1 METPAAPE
9 AFRLAR
15 VSRARTVRR
24 DKRPRWAEIAAQAAF
39 VVLML
44 LCLSA
49 PWVTDEVDPA
59 LTQIRQIGYL
69 AVLVTTVASLRPWR
83 NPQSLL
89 VVPWPLL
96 LALGWCWFSLTW
108 ALYPEAGLRRLV
120 LTTIVAWSLLALVRE
135 IAVNRLIN
143 ILHVVLALLLVANYL
158 AVFLFPATGLDPN
171 VYDGVTN
178 TWRGV
183 MGQKNFVGFACAM
196 TAIMF
201 SIGAG
206 FPAWNAP
213 QGRPL
218 LIVRIIVVLAALN
231 FLMRSESKTS
241 IGIGVFA
248 LLVGALFTYLAT
260 VRGQRRLAAPGWA
273 WIAIAPFAI
282 ICLGMAIDATPYLEM
297 VSDPAAFTGRTQIW
311 TGLIKAYVEQPLLG
325 VGYGSLWDVGPDGPM
340 KIYAKDWA
348 SEVSQGHNG
357 YLDMLVQVGAIGLL
371 LIVFAVLVWP
381 LQRLLRGG
389 DHPARVLGA
398 AMLFFSLGHNF
409 TESSL
414 FDRDG
419 QGQVF
424 LMIAIALLW
433 KTTAAIAIAG
443 ETRRPA

>member
-1 METPAAPE
+1 MDTPAAPE

-15 VSRARTVRR
+15 VSRARTVHR
-24 DKRPRWAEIAAQAAF
+24 DKRPRWAELASQAAF
-39 VVLML
+39 VVLMI
-44 LCLSA
+44 LCMSA
-49 PWVTDEVDPA
+49 PWVTDEVDSA
-59 LTQIRQIGYL
+59 LKQFRQIGYL
-69 AVLVTTVASLRPWR
+69 TVLLTAIVSLRPWR
-83 NPQSLL
+83 NPQALL

-108 ALYPEAGLRRLV
+108 ALYPAAGLRRLV

-135 IAVNRLIN
+135 IAVNRMIN
-143 ILHVVLALLLVANYL
+143 ILHVLLAALLATNYL
-158 AVFLFPATGLDPN
+158 AVFLFPAIGLDPN
-171 VYDGVTN
+171 NYDGVTN
-178 TWRGV
+178 LWRGV
-183 MGQKNFVGFACAM
+183 MGQKNFVGFACAI

-201 SIGAG
+201 SLGAG
-206 FPAWNAP
+206 FPAWNSSA
-213 QGRPL
+213 GRRL
-218 LIVRIIVVLAALN
+218 LIVRVFVVVAAVI
-231 FLMRSESKTS
+231 FLLQSESKTS

-248 LLVGALFTYLAT
+248 ILIGALFTYLAT
-260 VRGQRRLAAPGWA
+260 VKGQRRLAAPGWA
-273 WIAIAPFAI
+273 WIAIVPFAI
-282 ICLGMAIDATPYLEM
+282 VCVGMAIDATPYLDM
-297 VSDPAAFTGRTQIW
+297 ISDPAAFTGRTQIW

-340 KIYAKDWA
+340 TLYAKNWA
-348 SEVSQGHNG
+348 SRVSQGHNG

-371 LIVFAVLVWP
+371 LILFAVLVWP

-433 KTTAAIAIAG
+433 KTTAAVATVEG
-443 ETRRPA
+443 SRRPA